1 MPRILVISD
10 DGRRTWIERVTPEDF
25 ATAHFR
31 QCLSDRL
38 AWAVAD
44 ASEPAAERE
53 YEAPEP
59 VPSRPERREL
69 VPA

>member
-1 MPRILVISD
+1 MPRIVVTD
-10 DGRRTWIERVTPEDF
+10 DDARVTWTERVTPEDF
-25 ATAHFR
+25 ATPHFR

-53 YEAPEP
+53 YE
-59 VPSRPERREL
+59 VPGRAAGREL

>member
-1 MPRILVISD
+1 MPRILVTSD
-10 DGRRTWIERVTPEDF
+10 DGRTTRTERVTPDDF
-25 ATAHFR
+25 ATGHFR

-44 ASEPAAERE
+44 AIEPLGERE
-53 YEAPEP
+53 YEVPEP
-59 VPSRPERREL
+59 APTRPERREL